1 MRDTRTHPGHLWET
15 RYDTIRRM
23 HAAGVKLVVS
33 SDQGSTGTRIDELPL
48 LAEFLVNDV
57 GLPASDVIYGM
68 TGLSAEALGMEDQ
81 VGTLEPNK
89 LADIVIVDGDPL
101 ADIGTLKSVQKVI
114 KDGQTVA
121 SDGAIILPPSK
132 Q

>member
-1 MRDTRTHPGHLWET
+1 
-15 RYDTIRRM
+15 M